1 MKLANL
7 IKPQRIF
14 CGLKARDLKEAIK
27 LLVPLVASD
36 YSKESQE
43 KITAEVLE
51 RERLVSTIVGKGV
64 AIPHARST
72 EVSKFVIGLGIF
84 PEGLGDHTA
93 DNEPLKVLFLMLEQN
108 RVTKLF
114 LKSLGVIS
122 RLVLLDDNINKI
134 AAASSSEEVIKVIEE
149 ANLDVAERLSSGDIA
164 RRVEPLRVGMNLKD
178 AADLFFRNNTH
189 TLPVL
194 DEQDEVVGVLR
205 ASDLVN
211 AALPEYAKM
220 IGELHFLSEFEPFDR
235 FLEQE
240 DKMPVDSVM
249 ARNFHSVDEAAPI
262 IEVASIL
269 VHHMET
275 ALVVKSEGRY
285 WGMVSLRDVI
295 TKVMRV

>member
-1 MKLANL
+1 MKLVNL
-7 IKPQRIF
+7 IKQERIF

-36 YSKESQE
+36 YSEESQ
-43 KITAEVLE
+43 KRITAEVLE
-51 RERLVSTIVGKGV
+51 RERLVSTIVGRGV

-72 EVSKFVIGLGIF
+72 EVTQFVIGIGIF
-84 PEGLGDHTA
+84 PEGLGDHTV
-93 DNEPLKVLFLMLEQN
+93 DNEPLKVIFLMLEQN

-114 LKSLGVIS
+114 MKSLGVIS
-122 RLVLLDDNINKI
+122 RLVLMDENIEKI
-134 AAASSSEEVIKVIEE
+134 AAASSPADVTNIIDA

-164 RRVEPLRVGMNLKD
+164 RRVEPLRLGMNLKD

-194 DEQDEVVGVLR
+194 DAQNEVVGILR

-220 IGELHFLSEFEPFDR
+220 IGDLHFLSEFEPFDR
-235 FLEQE
+235 FLEKE
-240 DKMPVDSVM
+240 DEMLVDAVM
-249 ARNFHSVDEAAPI
+249 TKNYYSVDEAAPI

-275 ALVVKSEGRY
+275 ALVVKSEGLY